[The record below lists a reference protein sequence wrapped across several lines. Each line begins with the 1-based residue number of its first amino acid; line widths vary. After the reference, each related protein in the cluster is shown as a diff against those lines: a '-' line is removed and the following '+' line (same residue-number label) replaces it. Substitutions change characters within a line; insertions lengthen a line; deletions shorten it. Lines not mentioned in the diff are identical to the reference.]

1 MYMEGERKQK
11 ETMFIDDGGEY
22 KREDMVDIKEKKA
35 LRQMVDEEEHLKI
48 YGWLRERIA
57 MKTYLYGLMDY
68 VKS

>member
-1 MYMEGERKQK
+1 
-11 ETMFIDDGGEY
+11 
-22 KREDMVDIKEKKA
+22 MVEIKEKKA